1 MAETCSLDVADRGG
15 LTLEGIGALLN
26 VTRERVRQIEE
37 RAPPKIRDANQDR
50 GPRQT
55 HSVDA
60 EVPVSS
66 DRHLLHVE
74 LVGIGRRLSEQL
86 AAKPDLM
93 QHLRPGEFE
102 EFVCDRLVSLG
113 LEPQRVGSVN
123 HKDGGIDIIFW
134 PRSPT
139 SFPFLGAAQVKHH
152 RDPDARVGSSSV
164 RDFAGA
170 IAGHPFSS
178 GLLVTN
184 TGFTPDAEWFARE
197 KARLVRLRGFND
209 IIRWLRND
217 ISSEEEWRE
226 IPEEIELC
234 PGVVIKIR

>member
-1 MAETCSLDVADRGG
+1 M
-15 LTLEGIGALLN
+15 
-26 VTRERVRQIEE
+26 
-37 RAPPKIRDANQDR
+37 
-50 GPRQT
+50 
-55 HSVDA
+55 
-60 EVPVSS
+60 
-66 DRHLLHVE
+66 
-74 LVGIGRRLSEQL
+74 
-86 AAKPDLM
+86 
-93 QHLRPGEFE
+93 
-102 EFVCDRLVSLG
+102 
-113 LEPQRVGSVN
+113 
-123 HKDGGIDIIFW
+123 
-134 PRSPT
+134 
-139 SFPFLGAAQVKHH
+139 
-152 RDPDARVGSSSV
+152 